1 MDNNKKPDNMLV
13 WSILTTVVC
22 CLPLGIMAILESNK
36 VDRLWAE
43 GDAYGAENA
52 AQKAKSYCL
61 FALGLGVLFYI
72 ICFVIGLAGEML

>member
-1 MDNNKKPDNMLV
+1 MDNKKPDNMLV

-43 GDAYGAENA
+43 GDTMGAENA
-52 AQKAKSYCL
+52 AEKAKTYCL
-61 FALGLGVLFYI
+61 IALGLGVLIYI
-72 ICFVIGLAGEML
+72 IGVVIGLAI